1 MAGLLQII
9 IWMGCVYLILK
20 GVSILQVGMASS
32 NTNRGPLI
40 AVGYAALAVAIIA
53 AFFFARVSG
62 EQTAMLMS
70 VADRF

>member
-9 IWMGCVYLILK
+9 IWMGCVYLVLK

-40 AVGYAALAVAIIA
+40 VVGYAALAVAIIA
-53 AFFFARVSG
+53 AFFFVRVSG
-62 EQTAMLMS
+62 EQTATLMS
-70 VADRF
+70 IGDRF